1 MNDVSVARGVM
12 TCLLPNVIND
22 TLYKVLTEL
31 TVRPIFKAW
40 DAVRNIMLQ
49 NCLYS
54 NNFIIVRLP
63 TQNASCNGCDMVG
76 RTRPHPKVD
85 VGLSHTKS
93 RGRIYSIHCQ
103 GGLRSN
109 GGTMRARWVLYIR
122 TNVRGQGT

>member
-22 TLYKVLTEL
+22 TLYEVLTEL

-63 TQNASCNGCDMVG
+63 TQ
-76 RTRPHPKVD
+76 
-85 VGLSHTKS
+85 
-93 RGRIYSIHCQ
+93 
-103 GGLRSN
+103 
-109 GGTMRARWVLYIR
+109 MRALMAAIWLVAPDLTLRLMLA
-122 TNVRGQGT
+122 